1 MKMEDEKLKQ
11 DMVSGMIAA
20 GIPRL
25 EAEIDAARVECCYHV
40 GHAVEVLLEDSEKYS
55 SKTFAAI
62 GMAMGIVAF
71 ILKETKHLDED
82 MQDFFFRT
90 IMCKTKIGEY
100 FDAFFD
106 EADAINRAANE
117 KARKDKEKN

>member
-11 DMVSGMIAA
+11 DMVSAMIAS

-25 EAEIDAARVECCYHV
+25 EAEIDTARVECCYHV
-40 GHAVEVLLEDSEKYS
+40 SQAVEVLLEDSEKYS

-62 GMAMGIVAF
+62 GMSMGIVAF
-71 ILKETKHLDED
+71 ILKETKHLDEN
-82 MQDFFFRT
+82 MQYFVFRT
-90 IMCKTKIGEY
+90 IMRGTKIGEY
-100 FDAFFD
+100 CDAFSD

>member
-40 GHAVEVLLEDSEKYS
+40 SQAVEVLLEDSEKYS

-71 ILKETKHLDED
+71 ILKETKHLDEN
-82 MQDFFFRT
+82 MQYFVFRT
-90 IMCKTKIGEY
+90 IMRETKIGEY
-100 FDAFFD
+100 CDAFSD